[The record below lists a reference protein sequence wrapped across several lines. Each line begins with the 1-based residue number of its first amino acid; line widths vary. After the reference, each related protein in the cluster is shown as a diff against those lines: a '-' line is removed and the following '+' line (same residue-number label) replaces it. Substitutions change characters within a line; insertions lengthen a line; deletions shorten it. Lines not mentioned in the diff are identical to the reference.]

1 MKAMLLKRVVSLQD
15 NPEPLTPEDV
25 SVPEPAPGEVLIQ
38 VSACGVCHTELDE
51 IEGRTPPSVLPMI
64 PGHEVVGRVTEKGDR
79 VTRLEVGD
87 RVGVGWIFKSTGD
100 DNENISDDFVATGR
114 DVNGGYAEY
123 MTAHERYAYRI
134 PDCFT
139 DYEAAPLLC
148 AGGVGYRAF
157 KLTNIRNGDVLG
169 LTGFGGSGH
178 LVLQLARHLYP
189 KSPTYVFA
197 RSSEE
202 RKFAIELGAAWA
214 GDTGDTPPE
223 PPHAIIDTT
232 PAWRPVLAALK
243 CLRPGGRLVIN
254 AIRKENTDSSLMA
267 EIDYA
272 EHLWQEKE
280 LKTVANVTSHDIKAF
295 LEIAAVAGIRPEVQV
310 YPLEEANRALC
321 ELNSGHVRGAKVL
334 DIGQSGIG

>member
-1 MKAMLLKRVVSLQD
+1 MLLKRVVSLQD
-15 NPEPLTPEDV
+15 NSEPLTPEDV
-25 SVPEPAPGEVLIQ
+25 SVPEPAPDEVLIQ

-87 RVGVGWIFKSTGD
+87 RVGVGWIFKSTGRED
-100 DNENISDDFVATGR
+100 ENISDDFVATGR
-114 DVNGGYAEY
+114 DANGGYAEY

-148 AGGVGYRAF
+148 AGGVGYRAL

-189 KSPTYVFA
+189 ESHVYVFA

-223 PPHAIIDTT
+223 SPHAIIDTT

-334 DIGQSGIG
+334 AIGQ

>member
-15 NPEPLTPEDV
+15 SPEPLTPEDV
-25 SVPEPAPGEVLIQ
+25 PVPQPAPDEVLIQ

-79 VTRLEVGD
+79 VTKLEIGD

-100 DNENISDDFVATGR
+100 NDENISDDFVATGR

-148 AGGVGYRAF
+148 AGGVGYRAL

-189 KSPTYVFA
+189 KSPVYVFA

-202 RKFAIELGAAWA
+202 RKFALELGAAWA
-214 GDTGDTPPE
+214 GDTGDKPPE
-223 PPHAIIDTT
+223 PPQAIIDTT

-310 YPLEEANRALC
+310 YPLGEANRALC

-334 DIGQSGIG
+334 AIGQSGAS

>member
-1 MKAMLLKRVVSLQD
+1 MLLKRVVSLQD
-15 NPEPLTPEDV
+15 NSEPLTPEDV
-25 SVPEPAPGEVLIQ
+25 SVPEPAPDEVLIQ

-87 RVGVGWIFKSTGD
+87 RVGVGWIFKSTGRED
-100 DNENISDDFVATGR
+100 ENISDDFVATGR
-114 DVNGGYAEY
+114 DANGGYAEY

-148 AGGVGYRAF
+148 AGGVGYRAL

-223 PPHAIIDTT
+223 SPHAIIDTT

-334 DIGQSGIG
+334 AIGQ